1 MKGHYEVIGNLFHYY
16 IKDMNHYL
24 DASLENG
31 VKHLGGVEDL
41 GTGLQGRQDGDQ
53 VLQCHGLDSGAP

>member
-1 MKGHYEVIGNLFHYY
+1 
-16 IKDMNHYL
+16 MNTYL

-31 VKHLGGVEDL
+31 VKHLGGIEDL
-41 GTGLQGRQDGDQ
+41 GAGLQGSQDGDQ